1 MPPARILVVDDDE
14 WILRMVS
21 TVLRSEKYEL
31 MTASNGE
38 EGLATAQSTRPDL
51 IILDVM
57 MPKMDGWTFIKQ
69 LRSMPEFGF
78 VPVIFLTALDSSK
91 DRVLGFR
98 LGADDYLPKPFQA
111 EELVVRVA
119 TAMRRRKAMESG
131 LRTQAGFA
139 ARGRAGFH
147 GRLEQVG
154 LPSLLTM
161 LDLERKSGVMEIV
174 RADPVEKGRIFL
186 RDGVV
191 VHANLNNDTRKDQGA
206 VYHLLSWS
214 GGTFE
219 FTECSVDINDQVNQP
234 TMHLLMEG
242 ARRLDEGMRASD
254 KPASR

>member
-1 MPPARILVVDDDE
+1 MAGARILVIDDDE

-21 TVLRSEKYEL
+21 TVLRNEKHEVI
-31 MTASNGE
+31 TASDGE
-38 EGLATAQSTRPDL
+38 EGLATAQGTRPDL
-51 IILDVM
+51 ILLDVM

-69 LRSMPEFGF
+69 LRSMPDFAF
-78 VPVIFLTALDSSK
+78 VPVVFLTALDSSR

-119 TAMRRRKAMESG
+119 TALRRRTAMEMGIRS
-131 LRTQAGFA
+131 QAGFA

-161 LDLERKSGVMEIV
+161 LDLERKSGVMEIA
-174 RADPVEKGRIFL
+174 RAEPPEKGRIFL

-191 VHANLNNDTRKDQGA
+191 VHSNLGDDSRKDQDA
-206 VYHLLSWS
+206 VYHMLSWS
-214 GGTFE
+214 GGNFE
-219 FTECSVDINDQVNQP
+219 FTECPVEMNDQIHQP

-242 ARRLDEGMRASD
+242 ARRLDEGIRAGE
-254 KPASR
+254 KH

>member
-1 MPPARILVVDDDE
+1 MPPPARILVVDDDE
-14 WILRMVS
+14 WILRMVT

-31 MTASNGE
+31 MTASDGE

-51 IILDVM
+51 ILLDVM

-69 LRSMPEFGF
+69 LRSMPDFAF
-78 VPVIFLTALDSSK
+78 VPVLFLTALDSSK

-119 TAMRRRKAMESG
+119 TALRRRTAMELG

-161 LDLERKSGVMEIV
+161 LDLERKSGVMEIT
-174 RADPVEKGRIFL
+174 RPEPEEKGRIFL

-191 VHANLNNDTRKDQGA
+191 VHANLDEDPRKDQDA

-214 GGTFE
+214 GGNFE
-219 FTECSVDINDQVNQP
+219 FTECPVEMTDQINQP

-242 ARRLDEGMRASD
+242 ARRLDEGIRAGD
-254 KPASR
+254 KS

>member
-1 MPPARILVVDDDE
+1 
-14 WILRMVS
+14 MVS
-21 TVLRSEKYEL
+21 TVLRNEKHEVL
-31 MTASNGE
+31 TASDGE
-38 EGLATAQSTRPDL
+38 EGLATAQGTRPDL

-69 LRSMPEFGF
+69 LRSMPDFAF
-78 VPVIFLTALDSSK
+78 VPVLFLTALDSSK

-119 TAMRRRKAMESG
+119 TALRRRTAMEMG
-131 LRTQAGFA
+131 LRSQAGFA
-139 ARGRAGFH
+139 SRGRAGFH

-161 LDLERKSGVMEIV
+161 LDLERKSGVMEVV
-174 RADPVEKGRIFL
+174 RTDPPEKGRIFL
-186 RDGVV
+186 KDGVV
-191 VHANLNNDTRKDQGA
+191 VHSNLDEDSRKDQDA
-206 VYHLLSWS
+206 VFHLLSWS

-219 FTECSVDINDQVNQP
+219 FTECPVEMTDQIHQP

-242 ARRLDEGMRASD
+242 ARRLDEGIRAGE
-254 KPASR
+254 PPTPR

>member
-1 MPPARILVVDDDE
+1 MPSQARILVVDDDE
-14 WILRMVS
+14 WILRMVT

-31 MTASNGE
+31 MTASDGE

-51 IILDVM
+51 ILLDVM

-69 LRSMPEFGF
+69 LRSMQDFAF

-119 TAMRRRKAMESG
+119 TALRRRTAMEMG
-131 LRTQAGFA
+131 LRSQAGFA

-161 LDLERKSGVMEIV
+161 LDLERKSGVMEIT
-174 RADPVEKGRIFL
+174 RPEPCEKGRIFL
-186 RDGVV
+186 REGVV
-191 VHANLNNDTRKDQGA
+191 VHANLDDDPRKDQDA
-206 VYHLLSWS
+206 VYHMLSWS
-214 GGTFE
+214 GGNFE
-219 FTECSVDINDQVNQP
+219 FTECPVEMSDQINQP

-242 ARRLDEGMRASD
+242 ARRLDEGIRAGD
-254 KPASR
+254 KR

>member
-1 MPPARILVVDDDE
+1 MTTPRILIVDDDE

-21 TVLRSEKYEL
+21 TVLRNEKYEVL
-31 MTASNGE
+31 TASDGE
-38 EGLATAQSTRPDL
+38 EGLATAVGTRPDL

-69 LRSMPEFGF
+69 VRSMPDFAF
-78 VPVIFLTALDSSK
+78 VPVLFLTALDSSK
-91 DRVLGFR
+91 DRVHGFR

-119 TAMRRRKAMESG
+119 TALRRRTAMETG

-161 LDLERKSGVMEIV
+161 LDLERKSGVMELN
-174 RADPVEKGRIFL
+174 RPDSDEKGRIFL
-186 RDGVV
+186 HEGVV
-191 VHANLNNDTRKDQGA
+191 VHSNLDGSPLKDKDA
-206 VYHLLSWS
+206 VYYLLSWS
-214 GGTFE
+214 GGNFE
-219 FTECSVDINDQVNQP
+219 FTECHVEMSDQVNLP

-242 ARRLDEGMRASD
+242 ARRLDEGIQTGT
-254 KPASR
+254 KP